1 MSALT
6 GPARVGDLVGAFLE
20 ERGVGSQVRRVQV
33 LEAWSEVVGDAIAG
47 VTRARS
53 VADGTLFVEVRSSPW
68 ISELNMIKREILTR
82 LNEGRERDSRIEKLV
97 FVLAD
102 G

>member
-1 MSALT
+1 MLASDCS
-6 GPARVGDLVGAFLE
+6 RVSRWKF
-20 ERGVGSQVRRVQV
+20 RIKSP
-33 LEAWSEVVGDAIAG
+33 
-47 VTRARS
+47 TP
-53 VADGTLFVEVRSSPW
+53 TRSSPW

-82 LNEGRERDSRIEKLV
+82 LNEGRELDSRIEKLV